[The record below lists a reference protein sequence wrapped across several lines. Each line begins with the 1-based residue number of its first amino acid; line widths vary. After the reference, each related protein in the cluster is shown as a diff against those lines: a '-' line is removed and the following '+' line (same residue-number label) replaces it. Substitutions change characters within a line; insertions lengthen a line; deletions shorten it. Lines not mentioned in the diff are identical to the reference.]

1 MPKKTSLNSFNLAES
16 LIKSQPGLFIL
27 FDKEGWIHW
36 WNTRL
41 ENYTGYSSEQIRSLK
56 LLDFID
62 EQDRK
67 IVQEK
72 IDEAFQ
78 EGMTDIELRL
88 KGKTDET
95 IYFLLTWVAVELKGE
110 DFIIAT
116 GVDITKQKQQQ
127 AQKERYFNILE
138 KSKNEILMY
147 DADTLNLIY
156 VNKGARKNLGYSL
169 EKLKSMK
176 IYDIKC
182 DFDDISFRDHVR
194 PLLKGQEDQLVF
206 QTFCQRSDGSRY
218 DVEVSVELEESE
230 EQNILVC
237 IASDITKRL
246 QQEWQIKASL
256 REKEHLLKEVHHR
269 VKNNM
274 AVISSLL
281 NIQASKV
288 NNDLAKTI
296 LNENMSRVKSMA
308 LIHQML
314 YEQDDFSEIDF
325 ETYLEKLIKV
335 IEENYSSKNNHIK
348 IEIDVQNFRFKI
360 TDAVPIALI
369 VNELLTNAYKHACN
383 DQSKCTIKVSVTR
396 EHNINTLIVSDDGIG
411 LPKKFDLDKSTGMG
425 MTLVKGL
432 TSQLRGELSIQQNKG
447 LSFILNFPA

>member
-1 MPKKTSLNSFNLAES
+1 
-16 LIKSQPGLFIL
+16 
-27 FDKEGWIHW
+27 
-36 WNTRL
+36 
-41 ENYTGYSSEQIRSLK
+41 
-56 LLDFID
+56 
-62 EQDRK
+62 
-67 IVQEK
+67 
-72 IDEAFQ
+72 
-78 EGMTDIELRL
+78 
-88 KGKTDET
+88 
-95 IYFLLTWVAVELKGE
+95 
-110 DFIIAT
+110 
-116 GVDITKQKQQQ
+116 
-127 AQKERYFNILE
+127 
-138 KSKNEILMY
+138 
-147 DADTLNLIY
+147 
-156 VNKGARKNLGYSL
+156 
-169 EKLKSMK
+169 
-176 IYDIKC
+176 
-182 DFDDISFRDHVR
+182 
-194 PLLKGQEDQLVF
+194 
-206 QTFCQRSDGSRY
+206 QRSDGSRY

>member
-218 DVEVSVELEESE
+218 DVEVSVELE
-230 EQNILVC
+230 
-237 IASDITKRL
+237 
-246 QQEWQIKASL
+246 
-256 REKEHLLKEVHHR
+256 
-269 VKNNM
+269 
-274 AVISSLL
+274 
-281 NIQASKV
+281 
-288 NNDLAKTI
+288 
-296 LNENMSRVKSMA
+296 
-308 LIHQML
+308 
-314 YEQDDFSEIDF
+314 
-325 ETYLEKLIKV
+325 
-335 IEENYSSKNNHIK
+335 
-348 IEIDVQNFRFKI
+348 
-360 TDAVPIALI
+360 
-369 VNELLTNAYKHACN
+369 
-383 DQSKCTIKVSVTR
+383 
-396 EHNINTLIVSDDGIG
+396 
-411 LPKKFDLDKSTGMG
+411 
-425 MTLVKGL
+425 
-432 TSQLRGELSIQQNKG
+432 
-447 LSFILNFPA
+447 